1 MSFGE
6 PGRDWQDQQHQRIL
20 GRDATAFA
28 ELCEQALPQLVNFLR
43 SQFPQVDGQL
53 LETVAIDCLLGY
65 HANPAQYR
73 SGGISLYAYL
83 RMAARYDAL
92 NALDS
97 TQRHERRLT
106 GLEALEATQKLHGQ
120 VATVSEEQ
128 ELDDWLH
135 QYTSRPLADIVKTVE
150 GELDEVEK
158 KVLWL
163 MLQGERSA
171 QAYVDVLGLGGL
183 GLSEQRSEVARVKER
198 LVKKLRRL
206 GNRLKRT

>member
-1 MSFGE
+1 MSFSE
-6 PGRDWQDQQHQRIL
+6 PGRDWQDEQHQRIL

-28 ELCEQALPQLVNFLR
+28 ELCEQALPHLVTFLR
-43 SQFPQVDGQL
+43 SQFPQVQGDV

-65 HANPAQYR
+65 HARPAQYR
-73 SGGISLYAYL
+73 AGGISLYAYL

-92 NALDS
+92 NALD
-97 TQRHERRLT
+97 RAHRRERRLT
-106 GLEALEATQKLHGQ
+106 GLEALDVPRRPPGQ
-120 VATVSEEQ
+120 AAAVSDEQ
-128 ELDDWLH
+128 ALDDWLH
-135 QYTSRPLADIVKTVE
+135 QYTNRPLADIVKTVE

-171 QAYVDVLGLGGL
+171 QSYVDVLGLGGL
-183 GLSEQRSEVARVKER
+183 GLAEQRSEVARVKER

-206 GNRLKRT
+206 GNRLKKM